1 MTDSNAIIDDLIA
14 SGATEF
20 GRDEV
25 LQRLRYVPCEHCHG
39 TGEIVHGIDP
49 RHAYD
54 EPSEYTTLCS
64 ACDGYG
70 MECVETEPVT
80 IDDIETDN

>member
-1 MTDSNAIIDDLIA
+1 MK
-14 SGATEF
+14 
-20 GRDEV
+20 GRSMYTNDAPIPPLDREPP
-25 LQRLRYVPCEHCHG
+25 LERLRYVQCDHCHG
-39 TGEIVHGIDP
+39 TGEIVHGIAP

-54 EPSEYTTLCS
+54 VPSEYTTLCS